1 MGSHLPNYLRR
12 TDSKDSSCSSM
23 SSSQHRDLGTSMSMP
38 AHFHKQ
44 FKRTDSSD
52 SNTSSLA
59 SFGLGFLSRNGS
71 KKKGPAPHATAHHQ
85 VMEKINEVHSLVPI
99 TRNGSIESL
108 VYQLD
113 HYLILKHF

>member
-23 SSSQHRDLGTSMSMP
+23 SSSQHRDLGASMSMP

-85 VMEKINEVHSLVPI
+85 VMEKINEVHTYIV
-99 TRNGSIESL
+99 
-108 VYQLD
+108 
-113 HYLILKHF
+113 